1 MQEKVLKLSYKV
13 VFELCREAIF
23 KSNFQVKCVDQK
35 EGIII
40 CFSKEIINAERCIVI
55 KIKELEPSVVTVCV
69 ESKYVSCEFSRT
81 YEKVD
86 EKIFIKHLSMIFR

>member
-1 MQEKVLKLSYKV
+1 MQAKILKLSYKV

-23 KSNFQVKCVDQK
+23 KSNFQVKCVDMK
-35 EGIII
+35 EGYIV
-40 CFSKEIINAERCIVI
+40 CFSKEIVNAERCIVI
-55 KIKELEPSVVTVCV
+55 RIKELETSMVAVEV
-69 ESKYVSCEFSRT
+69 ESRYVSREFSRT